1 MYELSLSCD
10 IMVSVTFTPAD
21 DPVDVSDEK
30 IIEDDDYRCLLAK
43 PSYNK
48 VSSRS
53 VPVRYTSSTVGSIQ
67 ELNI

>member
-21 DPVDVSDEK
+21 DPVDISDEK
-30 IIEDDDYRCLLAK
+30 VIEDDDYRCLSVKL
-43 PSYNK
+43 SNNK
-48 VSSRS
+48 INSRI
-53 VPVRYTSSTVGSIQ
+53 VPVRYTRSTVGNIQ